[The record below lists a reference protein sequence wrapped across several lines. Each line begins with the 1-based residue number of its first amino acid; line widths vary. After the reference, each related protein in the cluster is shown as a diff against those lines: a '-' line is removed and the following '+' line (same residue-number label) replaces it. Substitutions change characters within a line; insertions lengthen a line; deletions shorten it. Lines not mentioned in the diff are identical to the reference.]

1 MMQTLP
7 NFESAT
13 DSLPELIR
21 HLRHRLVS
29 TRLAAVKALGK
40 LGWQTGESVAALS
53 SSLNDED
60 ELVRESAA
68 QAIGQLGPN
77 AVSAMIRMLN
87 NKDKYVRRHAVWA
100 LGKLGPK
107 AVPAIATLCQ
117 SLKDAD
123 PRTATGAAQA
133 LGEIGSEGAP
143 AVAELAIAMRGTNV
157 VLCRLA
163 AKALSQIGMPA
174 LPTLLV
180 HLAHHDPFIKAEAA
194 MAVGWMG
201 PKAEAA
207 IPKLVEIL
215 NLPAPRYASSN
226 ASGNHR
232 NRCRVR
238 SIRPA
243 LRRQPRW
250 DEWGLLPS
258 RRCPNFS
265 RTRPTPALPSLK
277 RSFKPCDSSE
287 DRGHFNPATIGVRES
302 VPDSAGTCRA

>member
-21 HLRHRLVS
+21 HLRHRLAS

-163 AKALSQIGMPA
+163 AKALSQIGKPA

-215 NLPAPRYASSN
+215 NLPAPRDASSN
-226 ASGNHR
+226 ASGM
-232 NRCRVR
+232 
-238 SIRPA
+238 
-243 LRRQPRW
+243 
-250 DEWGLLPS
+250 PS
-258 RRCPNFS
+258 
-265 RTRPTPALPSLK
+265 
-277 RSFKPCDSSE
+277 
-287 DRGHFNPATIGVRES
+287 ES
-302 VPDSAGTCRA
+302 VPSPVDTARAAAATALGRMGTSAEPAMSELQLHASDFCPAVAQAVAQAMRLIRGSRPL